1 MLRRF
6 ACILLLLSSWVAVRL
21 ARSPRLSHK
30 STRSFSL
37 RSSTQPSQFAYN
49 LDIVGD
55 TISDFSSKPKFKNKA
70 KRNSHNMEEKKKQL
84 EKLLQLCRTQATA
97 INKMKQ
103 TLEFQLSLTD
113 INQLITVAG
122 RLNKIDDALEIFRSI
137 PKLGFQTDLMS
148 YNNIIWSAGNVGKI
162 ELAKTLFSEL
172 LDGKQLKPNV
182 YTFGSLMHGC
192 AKVKAYQQA
201 LTYLDLMNDLHIP
214 PNQIVFT
221 SAMEA
226 CAEAGQ
232 YKEALNIMNQMSF
245 YGMKPD
251 TTMINAAIKA
261 CSLAGVMDEADS
273 LAEILREYG
282 TMDVFT
288 YHTLMMGNTKLGRH
302 YRVLAL
308 YDEAIAS
315 SALLDGG
322 VYSLAMLAALNCG
335 LFSQVSAIA
344 DKARESGVL
353 LTEAA
358 YTILIQAYAELEN
371 SQTMNPNKEKDPFQE
386 CGSESAITCLDRMV
400 DEGLKPNVIT
410 YAAVMSACRKRSDVV
425 IGLLDRMKKEKIV
438 PNTVVMTTVIDSL
451 AQSGDGKYTDAA
463 YDMLLD
469 MEKNGPEP
477 NIYTYNTITRAFAE
491 AGRIEEAMAVLNS
504 IKRRGL
510 EPDRFTFTTLLI
522 ACGRKSNSSRVA
534 EIMAMMRS
542 SGIVPDEIAYGAA
555 IDAHRRAGDSLRAVE
570 CLHDMYKN
578 KVDPSAAHYNL
589 VLRTLKAQG
598 YVDKM
603 FQMVIAITS
612 KDKDVKI
619 NSNTFELV
627 IEALLE
633 ESKWKESLLLVRTM
647 EKLSF
652 TPSIR
657 VYTTLIEQLEKA
669 RQYKVV
675 FALYRM
681 MARDGYSFYENNI
694 LNGVFKRLVNLA
706 AVGIDADLQRAVS
719 EVSQMFPYA
728 IDQIQPDKVVEEII
742 QESK

>member
-1 MLRRF
+1 MRKLNY
-6 ACILLLLSSWVAVRL
+6 LLLLLLGAWAASRT
-21 ARSPRLSHK
+21 ARSPRSIHSFALK
-30 STRSFSL
+30 S
-37 RSSTQPSQFAYN
+37 SSQPSPFAYN
-49 LDIVGD
+49 LDLVSD
-55 TISDFSSKPKFKNKA
+55 TINEVNSPKYKNKA
-70 KRNSHNMEEKKKQL
+70 KRNSHNIEEKKKQL
-84 EKLLQLCRTQATA
+84 EKLLQLCRTQATS
-97 INKMKQ
+97 INKLKQ
-103 TLEFQLSLTD
+103 TLDIQLSLTD

-122 RLNKIDDALEIFRSI
+122 RLNKNDEALEIFRSI

-148 YNNIIWSAGNVGKI
+148 YNNIIWSAGNVGKV

-192 AKVKAYQQA
+192 AKVKAYKQA
-201 LTYLDLMNDLHIP
+201 LAYLDLMNELHIT

-335 LFSQVSAIA
+335 LFSQVALIA

-371 SQTMNPNKEKDPFQE
+371 SQSTSSNKDKDQSQICSGEK
-386 CGSESAITCLDRMV
+386 AITCLDRMI
-400 DEGLKPNVIT
+400 DEGLRPNVIT
-410 YAAVMSACRKRSDVV
+410 YAAVMSACRKRSDIV
-425 IGLLDRMKKEKIV
+425 IGLLDRMKKENIV

-451 AQSGDGKYTDAA
+451 AQSPDGKYTDAA

-469 MEKNGPEP
+469 MERNGPEP

-522 ACGRKSNSSRVA
+522 ACGRKSNSSRVS

-578 KVDPSAAHYNL
+578 KIDPSAAHYNL
-589 VLRTLKAQG
+589 VLRTLKSQG

-633 ESKWKESLLLVRTM
+633 ENKWKESLLLVKTM
-647 EKLSF
+647 DKLSF
-652 TPSIR
+652 TPSIS

-719 EVSQMFPYA
+719 EVSRMFPYA
-728 IDQIQPDKVVEEII
+728 IDQIQPDKIIEEII
-742 QESK
+742 QETK